1 MSTMSKIAIVDLEVF
16 YHVGV
21 PDEERAQ
28 AQRLLLTVEMEHD
41 FSQAAQTDDLMH
53 TINYY
58 AVTQRLLK
66 LGEGRSWK
74 LIETLASDIAQLVLA
89 EFQATAVTVE
99 VKKFIIPQARYVAL
113 SLSRRAVVAGQ
124 NPADRFNA

>member
-1 MSTMSKIAIVDLEVF
+1 MSKILIVDLEVF

-21 PDEERAQ
+21 PAEERAQ
-28 AQRLLLTVEMEHD
+28 AQRLLLSVEMEHD
-41 FSQAAQTDDLMH
+41 FSRAAQTDDLTH

-89 EFQATAVTVE
+89 EFQAMAVTVE
-99 VKKFIIPQARYVAL
+99 VKKFIIPQARYVAV
-113 SLSRRAVVAGQ
+113 SLFRRAVVAGQ
-124 NPADRFNA
+124 NPSDRFNA

>member
-1 MSTMSKIAIVDLEVF
+1 MARISIVDLEVF

-41 FSQAAQTDDLMH
+41 FSRAAQTDDLTQ

-74 LIETLASDIAQLVLA
+74 LIETLASEIGQLVLT
-89 EFQATAVTVE
+89 EFHAAAVTVE
-99 VKKFIIPQARYVAL
+99 VKKFIIPQARYVAV
-113 SLSRRAVVAGQ
+113 SLSRRAS
-124 NPADRFNA
+124 

>member
-1 MSTMSKIAIVDLEVF
+1 MARISIVDLEVF

-41 FSQAAQTDDLMH
+41 FSRAAATDDLTQ

-74 LIETLASDIAQLVLA
+74 LIETLASEIAQMVLT
-89 EFQATAVTVE
+89 EFHAAAVTVE
-99 VKKFIIPQARYVAL
+99 VKKFIIPQARHVA
-113 SLSRRAVVAGQ
+113 V
-124 NPADRFNA
+124 RFKLP